1 MICKS
6 MCLERLL
13 NEEEDISLGYIFPS
27 FFMEEDFEGLL
38 CTDDNIAIILA
49 F

>member
-1 MICKS
+1 MVCVV
-6 MCLERLL
+6 CLEGLL

-27 FFMEEDFEGLL
+27 LFMEEEFEGFLGI
-38 CTDDNIAIILA
+38 DDNIAIILA